1 MDHLRAPAS
10 MSIDLHIV
18 VGFVLGGG
26 LAAVSALLF
35 RATLKAAP
43 KRPHYIAI
51 VVAAALVGAAAAVWP
66 PSLIAAG
73 ALLAMLGVPAAAVDV
88 VEHRVPDRLT
98 APLALGMAITLATTA
113 LITDSAPSLTMAV
126 VGAVV
131 WGGVLLVSFLLTGDP
146 GPGDVKLAPSLG
158 MLLGWLGWKW
168 LLTGI
173 VGSYLLA
180 ALVAGLG
187 LLVKR
192 WSLRDGR
199 VPLASPMLAATML
212 SVTVA
217 ALSG

>member
-1 MDHLRAPAS
+1 MN
-10 MSIDLHIV
+10 IDLRIV

-26 LAAVSALLF
+26 LAALSALLF
-35 RATLKAAP
+35 RATLKTAP
-43 KRPHYIAI
+43 KRPHYIA
-51 VVAAALVGAAAAVWP
+51 VVAAAVVVGAAAAVWP
-66 PSLIAAG
+66 PSLVAAG
-73 ALLAMLGVPAAAVDV
+73 ALLAMIGVPAAAVDV

-98 APLALGMAITLATTA
+98 APLAAGMAITLVTAA
-113 LITDSAPSLTMAV
+113 LITDSAPSLTMAF

-180 ALVAGLG
+180 AVLAGLG
-187 LLVKR
+187 LLAKR

-199 VPLASPMLAATML
+199 MALAPPMLAATVL
-212 SVTVA
+212 SATLA
-217 ALSG
+217 A

>member
-1 MDHLRAPAS
+1 MT
-10 MSIDLHIV
+10 IDLRLV
-18 VGFVLGGG
+18 VGFTLGAG

-35 RATLKAAP
+35 RTTLKTAP

-51 VVAAALVGAAAAVWP
+51 VVAAAVVGAAAAVWP

-73 ALLAMLGVPAAAVDV
+73 ALLAVLGVPAAAVDA

-98 APLALGMAITLATTA
+98 AALAIGMAIMLVMAS
-113 LITDSAPSLTMAV
+113 LIAGSPRSLTMAF

-131 WGGVLLVSFLLTGDP
+131 WGGVLLLSFLLTGDP

-180 ALVAGLG
+180 ALLAGLG
-187 LLVKR
+187 LLAKR
-192 WSLRDGR
+192 GSLREGR
-199 VPLASPMLAATML
+199 MPLAPPMLAATVL
-212 SVTVA
+212 SATLA
-217 ALSG
+217 AVSG

>member
-1 MDHLRAPAS
+1 MT
-10 MSIDLHIV
+10 IDLRLA
-18 VGFVLGGG
+18 VGFALSAG
-26 LAAVSALLF
+26 LAAVSALPF
-35 RATLKAAP
+35 RAALKTAP

-51 VVAAALVGAAAAVWP
+51 VAAAAVVGMAVAVWP

-73 ALLAMLGVPAAAVDV
+73 ALLVMLGVPAATVDA

-98 APLALGMAITLATTA
+98 APLAAGMVIALVAAA
-113 LITDSAPSLTMAV
+113 LITDSASSLTMAL

-180 ALVAGLG
+180 ALLAGLG
-187 LLVKR
+187 LLARR

-199 VPLASPMLAATML
+199 MPLAPSMLAATVL
-212 SVTVA
+212 SATLA
-217 ALSG
+217 A

>member
-1 MDHLRAPAS
+1 MNLDLRVA
-10 MSIDLHIV
+10 

-26 LAAVSALLF
+26 LASISVLLF
-35 RATLKAAP
+35 RITLKMAP
-43 KRPHYIAI
+43 KRPHYISI
-51 VVAAALVGAAAAVWP
+51 AAAAAVVGAAVAVWP

-98 APLALGMAITLATTA
+98 APLAAGMAATLVTGST
-113 LITDSAPSLTMAV
+113 PSLTMALA
-126 VGAVV
+126 GAVV
-131 WGGVLLVSFLLTGDP
+131 WGGVLLVSFLFTGDP

-158 MLLGWLGWKW
+158 MLLGSLGWKW

-173 VGSYLLA
+173 VASYLLA
-180 ALVAGLG
+180 ALFAGLG
-187 LLVKR
+187 LLAKR

-199 VPLASPMLAATML
+199 MPLAPPMLAATVL
-212 SVTVA
+212 SATIA

>member
-1 MDHLRAPAS
+1 MN
-10 MSIDLHIV
+10 IDLRIV

-26 LAAVSALLF
+26 LATVSALLF
-35 RATLKAAP
+35 RATLNTTP
-43 KRPHYIAI
+43 KRAHYIAI
-51 VVAAALVGAAAAVWP
+51 VAAAAVIGAAAAVWP
-66 PSLIAAG
+66 PSLVAAG
-73 ALLAMLGVPAAAVDV
+73 ALLAMIGVPAAAVDV
-88 VEHRVPDRLT
+88 VEHRVPDWLT
-98 APLALGMAITLATTA
+98 APLAVGVVITLVTAA
-113 LITDSAPSLTMAV
+113 LITDSAPSLTMAL
-126 VGAVV
+126 VGAMV

-180 ALVAGLG
+180 ALLAGLG

-199 VPLASPMLAATML
+199 IPLAPPMLAATIL
-212 SVTVA
+212 SATLA
-217 ALSG
+217 A

>member
-1 MDHLRAPAS
+1 MT
-10 MSIDLHIV
+10 IDLRLV
-18 VGFVLGGG
+18 VGFTLGAG

-35 RATLKAAP
+35 RTTLKTAP

-51 VVAAALVGAAAAVWP
+51 VVASAVVGAAAAVWP

-73 ALLAMLGVPAAAVDV
+73 ALLAVLGVPAAAVDA

-98 APLALGMAITLATTA
+98 AALAIGMAIMLVMAS
-113 LITDSAPSLTMAV
+113 LIAGSPRSLTMAL

-131 WGGVLLVSFLLTGDP
+131 WGGVLLLSFLLTGDP

-180 ALVAGLG
+180 ALLAGLG
-187 LLVKR
+187 LLAKR
-192 WSLRDGR
+192 WRLREGR
-199 VPLASPMLAATML
+199 MPLAPPMLAATVL
-212 SVTVA
+212 SATLA
-217 ALSG
+217 ALST